1 MRSMVAATDT
11 RGKHWISAELKRFGQ
26 EVRFLELRS
35 VATRGI
41 IPFLRSGDLVIEGRT
56 LMKSHMV
63 DFYKSL
69 YSLEVPVMD
78 DGLVD
83 HFILRLVSDEDNKN
97 LTLIPSDLER
107 GARIALVVA
116 FISLWWDVMVAW
128 HKVCA
133 LVEEGGL
140 GVRDFFTLNQGCS
153 DNIHPLLATRL
164 SSKDAD
170 YIGEGDCLWG
180 WMSIVFGQNFVGNSP
195 LELLAFLKSW
205 SFSSQLKE
213 LALSTM
219 ANCIS
224 VIWKS
229 QNDCRFN
236 DIPPSLISVKCF
248 ILSLTWESTIL
259 VFGTMFNMVEELGI
273 LIKMDIKGRR

>member
-1 MRSMVAATDT
+1 M
-11 RGKHWISAELKRFGQ
+11 KHLKRWNRDVFGDIQIKVDLAFPVLKDIQ
-26 EVRFLELRS
+26 EQIVDD
-35 VATRGI
+35 GI

-116 FISLWWDVMVAW
+116 FISLWWDVMGND
-128 HKVCA
+128 A
-133 LVEEGGL
+133 LVDCYGEASGQC
-140 GVRDFFTLNQGCS
+140 VNK
-153 DNIHPLLATRL
+153 
-164 SSKDAD
+164 SKSL
-170 YIGEGDCLWG
+170 I
-180 WMSIVFGQNFVGNSP
+180 FVGSMGMDEHCFWPKLCGKLP